1 MILLAIIVSIATV
14 WFLSRLLSGPL
25 KDRYDAAFRED
36 PIMVGILAALG
47 LIIGCA
53 AVSFIAFLGIMLPF
67 RLSH

>member
-1 MILLAIIVSIATV
+1 MILLVIIVSIAIF
-14 WFLSRLLSGPL
+14 WFLARLLSGPL

-53 AVSFIAFLGIMLPF
+53 VVTFVAFLGVMLLF